1 MAIVG
6 GTNNGV
12 VTAALVADGQRI
24 EAKFKTYSFDEIVT
38 LASQVAGTIGVA
50 FIPRGSRIHRIGMN
64 TDTSLG
70 STTVEIG
77 ILGTVAKYRA
87 SATFTTTDQWVW
99 NELNAA
105 LDVQLTADEVIL
117 LTTATATLPA
127 SGRLLIRTEFKAV

>member
-6 GTNNGV
+6 GTTNGV

-38 LASQVAGTIGVA
+38 LAAQAAGTIGVG

-70 STTVEIG
+70 ATTVAIG
-77 ILGTVAKYRA
+77 ILGATAKYRVA
-87 SATFTTTDQWVW
+87 AVFTTLNQWVW

-105 LDVQLTADEVIL
+105 LDIQLTGDEVIL
-117 LTTATATLPA
+117 LTTAAAALPGA
-127 SGRLLIRTEFKAV
+127 GRLLIRTEFMAV